1 MLDSLRVL
9 RDAAEAY
16 RAAATAAG
24 LTWPGQAGPAR
35 PHRGAGPAPSLV
47 RRLFAVD
54 QVPEQLTW
62 LQAQGWDTERVFPNG
77 GWLLP
82 WPADAGGALANLSFA
97 IGTPF
102 LWRQQMPLFHFEIIV
117 YTFVLAGDHQGE
129 IWRYEA
135 SPDKWDSVRA
145 ATSLAALFSQWTA
158 GITSGVIT
166 YWDDLQELFAR
177 ADEEGPFQLL
187 ADRADELGLDP
198 LAFPV
203 SVPPTWFP
211 QLRERQREC
220 GVDMECIERGAD
232 CQNDL
237 LDAIGAVRDS
247 LRG

>member
-24 LTWPGQAGPAR
+24 LTWPRPAGPGR
-35 PHRGAGPAPSLV
+35 PDRGGGPAPDLV

-54 QVPEQLTW
+54 QVAEQLTW
-62 LQAQGWDTERVFPNG
+62 LQAQGWDTGRLFPGG
-77 GWLLP
+77 GWLLG
-82 WPADAGGALANLSFA
+82 WPADVGRALNRLSFA

-102 LWRQQMPLFHFEIIV
+102 PWRQQMPLFRFELMT
-117 YTFVLAGDHQGE
+117 YTFVLAGDHEGE

-135 SPDKWDSVRA
+135 SPDAWDSVRA
-145 ATSLAALFSQWTA
+145 ATSLAALFNQWTA

-166 YWDDLQELFAR
+166 YQELNRFLLVG
-177 ADEEGPFQLL
+177 ADAEDSFQLL
-187 ADRADELGLDP
+187 LDRAAELDP
-198 LAFPV
+198 FAFPV
-203 SVPPTWFP
+203 SVPYPWLSH
-211 QLRERQREC
+211 LRERQREC

-232 CQNDL
+232 CQIEL
-237 LDAIGAVRDS
+237 LDAIAAVRYS